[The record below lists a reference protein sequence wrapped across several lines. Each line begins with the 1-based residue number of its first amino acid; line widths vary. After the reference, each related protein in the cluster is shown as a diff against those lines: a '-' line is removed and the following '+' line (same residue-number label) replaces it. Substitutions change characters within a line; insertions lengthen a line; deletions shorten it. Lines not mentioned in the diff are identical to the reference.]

1 MTESERRS
9 ASEKYYQ
16 ELREKLDE
24 HIRKDSRLNALSRKI
39 AENAADFND
48 TAQYSELVSNHI
60 GAVLQENIG
69 EISSPLAKE
78 FVCTELLKDQ
88 HSAINETLGRVQV
101 SIDEKNGIHLNPQK
115 APFPFERVRQ
125 VTHALEDPTVKP
137 ETIRRRANAPVA
149 NVAKSFHDDY
159 IRTNAKLRNDLGL
172 KPVIQRYGANCCAW
186 CSAVAGKYRFG
197 EQPEDIFRRHDNC
210 DCVIIYDTQVLRGKQ
225 TADGGRS
232 KTWEEVDPSDFVQ
245 DQPTV
250 FTQEQAKAIEQQ
262 NLQYIGLTNDL
273 GSGIMEEGKNYGKYR
288 GQLDVPYEGMIST
301 KDLDEFNK
309 NALNSIMEETGFS
322 EKEAREA
329 HSAIVEWCGDD
340 YKSFTNGQ
348 QKDKEKIINNCLS
361 RMGAYDGEIQRGLS
375 FTNAADGAEFKNAE
389 VGKTVSMKS
398 VSAWSNDSGVAARYS
413 KKSSSDCDSV
423 VLVCDSNKSAVGVQH
438 ISKWGTMEAEV
449 LSPSTAKWEVTKK
462 TVISKYDYLKNEV
475 LPKTKIPPKKKML
488 ENRLKNEEDIL
499 KTRTITILQVKEV

>member
-1 MTESERRS
+1 MTESERKA

-24 HIRKDSRLNALSRKI
+24 RVRKDSRLNALSRKI

-48 TAQYSELVSNHI
+48 TAQYSEIVSNHI
-60 GAVLQENIG
+60 AAVLQENIG
-69 EISSPLAKE
+69 EITSPLAKE
-78 FVCTELLKDQ
+78 FVCTELLKDH

-101 SIDEKNGIHLNPQK
+101 SIDEKSGIHLNPQK

-125 VTHALEDPTVKP
+125 VARALEDPTVKP

-210 DCVIIYDTQVLRGKQ
+210 NCIIIYDTQVLRGKQ

-250 FTQEQAKAIEQQ
+250 FTQEQAKAIEQR
-262 NLQYIGLTNDL
+262 NLQYKGLTNASRSGTIELESLKMSAPLQQPPDFTKYEVKSDL
-273 GSGIMEEGKNYGKYR
+273 AAVESIKSEVTSKFDIPMSDIKLDGIQNTEVLEPFVKRFEKI
-288 GQLDVPYEGMIST
+288 Q
-301 KDLDEFNK
+301 K
-309 NALNSIMEETGFS
+309 ETGVKIPAIRSLDIIDGDEMCVASFKRYENTLYIS
-322 EKEAREA
+322 SKYFNSKEALVDTLKDWVDKGILPKQAKSIAYLAEHEA
-329 HSAIVEWCGDD
+329 AHIRIPDALLETKQAVQIW
-340 YKSFTNGQ
+340 K
-348 QKDKEKIINNCLS
+348 KRKLLNN
-361 RMGAYDGEIQRGLS
+361 
-375 FTNAADGAEFKNAE
+375 
-389 VGKTVSMKS
+389 
-398 VSAWSNDSGVAARYS
+398 NDSDIYEYYADATAIYRINPHINDNNIIQAIEYLRNGGV
-413 KKSSSDCDSV
+413 
-423 VLVCDSNKSAVGVQH
+423 
-438 ISKWGTMEAEV
+438 
-449 LSPSTAKWEVTKK
+449 
-462 TVISKYDYLKNEV
+462 
-475 LPKTKIPPKKKML
+475 
-488 ENRLKNEEDIL
+488 
-499 KTRTITILQVKEV
+499 TI